1 MKKMSEPIQ
10 KTWIIM
16 GGILVIALI
25 GFGLFYSLANVSE
38 TVVGEGYAESK
49 VIPDIIGIYLGIN
62 EKADT
67 LSGAQEKSSEIYD
80 SFISSMVLEGFEEEI
95 ISTTSLSVNP
105 NYVWKNNE
113 NKQEGYIANHNLQ
126 IEISTEELDDLN
138 KIISAAVNSGVGIN
152 YINFELSREKEN
164 SEKNRLIGL
173 ASENAREK
181 ANALATGVG
190 KRLGK
195 VVSISEGSFGYNPR
209 IMYAESDSSIG
220 GVEAIQELV
229 GSISPSEQT
238 VSSSVTVVYKLK

>member
-1 MKKMSEPIQ
+1 MKMSDSIQ

-16 GGILVIALI
+16 GSIIVLFLI
-25 GFGLFYSLANVSE
+25 GFILFYSLTNISE

-49 VIPDIIGIYLGIN
+49 VIPDIIRVYLGIN

-67 LSGAQEKSSEIYD
+67 LLEAQEKSSGIYD
-80 SFISSMVLEGFEEEI
+80 DFVVLMISNGFEEAI
-95 ISTTSLSVNP
+95 ISTTSFSVNP

-113 NKQEGYIANHNLQ
+113 NKQEGYLASHNLQ
-126 IEISTEELDDLN
+126 IEISTEDLEDLN

-152 YINFELSREKEN
+152 YINFELSIEKEN

-173 ASENAREK
+173 ASENARGK
-181 ANALATGVG
+181 AEALATGVG

-195 VVSISEGSFGYNPR
+195 VVSISEGSFGYNPM
-209 IMYAESDSSIG
+209 IMYAEADMAVG
-220 GVEAIQELV
+220 GVESIQERV
-229 GSISPSEQT
+229 SSIAPSEQT